1 MAPWIQGAFSLRQA
15 VARGDTPT
23 LASLLALVYR
33 RVGWEMGT
41 VKRSLENHRIN
52 WGYFFDHNPFE
63 PHCNAHP
70 NNYIVLPPVGHTF
83 ITYCNST
90 CDIPLS
96 WAGAFVVACSC
107 GFWLLIWG
115 WRVLLSIQWLYRQI
129 VVWLV
134 ARLRGSWDGASSC
147 WGDSQHWTTD
157 DYDSSKRIDQE
168 FGFIYL

>member
-15 VARGDTPT
+15 LAREDTLT

-70 NNYIVLPPVGHTF
+70 NNYIALPPVSLTVHNLYILF
-83 ITYCNST
+83 N
-90 CDIPLS
+90 IPLS
-96 WAGAFVVACSC
+96 VSRGNRRCLLLWTLTSHLRKEGSSLHTVALPINRC
-107 GFWLLIWG
+107 LT
-115 WRVLLSIQWLYRQI
+115 
-129 VVWLV
+129 
-134 ARLRGSWDGASSC
+134 RG
-147 WGDSQHWTTD
+147 
-157 DYDSSKRIDQE
+157 
-168 FGFIYL
+168 